1 MELLIEVLV
10 FAATLYGIIGVVFS
24 ILFLLFGIEESD
36 PCAKG
41 TSPLFKAFVF
51 PGLVI
56 FWPLFAIRWI
66 IGVKTPPQERNAHRI
81 AAKTYH
87 THASD

>member
-1 MELLIEVLV
+1 MELFIEVLV
-10 FAATLYGIIGVVFS
+10 FASTLYGIIGVLFTIVFL
-24 ILFLLFGIEESD
+24 IFGIEDSD

-41 TSPLFKAFVF
+41 TSISFKLLLV
-51 PGLVI
+51 PGVII

-66 IGVKTPPQERNAHRI
+66 IGVNRPPQERNAHRI

-87 THASD
+87 TH